1 MVMYVQFRCYKQKTN
16 TDQYTFMQ
24 NVLAQLDF
32 SRPITAELCAWGRA
46 NTHLLRRGDE
56 ESLMFAARLSQMQY
70 KDWC

>member
-1 MVMYVQFRCYKQKTN
+1 MFGQFRCYKQKTN

-32 SRPITAELCAWGRA
+32 SQPITTELCARGSV
-46 NTHLLRRGDE
+46 NIHTLRRGDK
-56 ESLMFAARLSQMQY
+56 ESLMFSVRLSQMQY